1 MDKPN
6 QLFKAFAD
14 GLPRD
19 PARPCSNPNQLF
31 KAFADETRLRILNL
45 VAQRERCVCEF
56 QEILQVPQPT
66 ISRHLA
72 YLRRSGLLV
81 ARREGNWIHYSL
93 APPQSTVHES
103 LLRCV
108 RHCFCDVDFL
118 KQDLDRDKECCG
130 E

>member
-1 MDKPN
+1 MLRLSRNDSHQAGDRPQAVTLNMDK
-6 QLFKAFAD
+6 
-14 GLPRD
+14 
-19 PARPCSNPNQLF
+19 PNQLF

-81 ARREGNWIHYSL
+81 ARREGKWIHYSL
-93 APPQSTVHES
+93 APPQSTVHEL

-108 RHCFCDVDFL
+108 KNCFCDIDFL
-118 KQDLDRDKECCG
+118 KRDLERDKDCC
-130 E
+130 

>member
-1 MDKPN
+1 MTKPN

-19 PARPCSNPNQLF
+19 PARSRNKPDRLF

-56 QEILQVPQPT
+56 QKILQVPQPT

-81 ARREGNWIHYSL
+81 ARREGKWIHYSL
-93 APPQSTVHES
+93 AEPQSSVHQS

-108 RHCFCDVDFL
+108 KNCFCDIDFL
-118 KQDLDRDKECCG
+118 NQDLKRDKECC
-130 E
+130 EE

>member
-6 QLFKAFAD
+6 V
-14 GLPRD
+14 
-19 PARPCSNPNQLF
+19 LF

-56 QEILQVPQPT
+56 QQILRVPQPT

-81 ARREGNWIHYSL
+81 ARREGKWIHYSL
-93 APPQSTVHES
+93 AKPKSGVHEA
-103 LLRCV
+103 LLRCM
-108 RHCFCDVDFL
+108 RSCFCGVDFL
-118 KQDLDRDKECCG
+118 KRDLTRDRRCG
-130 E
+130 KA

>member
-1 MDKPN
+1 MDK
-6 QLFKAFAD
+6 
-14 GLPRD
+14 
-19 PARPCSNPNQLF
+19 PNQLF

-56 QEILQVPQPT
+56 QQILRVPQPT

-81 ARREGNWIHYSL
+81 ARRDGKWIHYSL
-93 APPQSTVHES
+93 AKPQSKVHES

-108 RHCFCDVDFL
+108 RSCFCDVDFL
-118 KQDLDRDKECCG
+118 KRDLKRDRQCCTP
-130 E
+130 

>member
-1 MDKPN
+1 MDK
-6 QLFKAFAD
+6 
-14 GLPRD
+14 
-19 PARPCSNPNQLF
+19 PNQLF

-56 QEILQVPQPT
+56 QKILQVPQPT

-81 ARREGNWIHYSL
+81 ARREGKWIHYSL

-108 RHCFCDVDFL
+108 RNCLCDVDFL
-118 KQDLDRDKECCG
+118 KRDLDRDRNCCQS
-130 E
+130 

>member
-1 MDKPN
+1 MDK
-6 QLFKAFAD
+6 
-14 GLPRD
+14 
-19 PARPCSNPNQLF
+19 PNQLF

-56 QEILQVPQPT
+56 QQILRVPQPT

-81 ARREGNWIHYSL
+81 TRRDGKWIHYSL
-93 APPQSTVHES
+93 AKPQSKVHES

-108 RHCFCDVDFL
+108 RNCFCDVDFL
-118 KQDLDRDKECCG
+118 KRDLKRDRQCCTP
-130 E
+130 

>member
-14 GLPRD
+14 V
-19 PARPCSNPNQLF
+19 
-31 KAFADETRLRILNL
+31 TRLRILNL

-56 QEILQVPQPT
+56 QKILRVPQPT

-81 ARREGNWIHYSL
+81 ARRDGKWIHYSL
-93 APPQSTVHES
+93 AEPQSSVHES

-108 RHCFCDVDFL
+108 RNCLCDVDFL
-118 KQDLDRDKECCG
+118 KRDLKRDRSCCAP
-130 E
+130 

>member
-1 MDKPN
+1 MTKPS

-19 PARPCSNPNQLF
+19 PARPCKKPNQLF

-56 QEILQVPQPT
+56 QEILKVPQPT

-81 ARREGNWIHYSL
+81 ARREGKWIHYSL
-93 APPQSTVHES
+93 AEPQSSVHAS

-108 RHCFCDVDFL
+108 KNCFCDIDFL
-118 KQDLDRDKECCG
+118 KRDLEHAKKCR
-130 E
+130 

>member
-1 MDKPN
+1 MDK
-6 QLFKAFAD
+6 
-14 GLPRD
+14 
-19 PARPCSNPNQLF
+19 PNQLF

-56 QEILQVPQPT
+56 QEILRVPQPT

-81 ARREGNWIHYSL
+81 ARRNGKWIYYSL
-93 APPQSTVHES
+93 AKPRSSVHES

-108 RHCFCDVDFL
+108 RNCFCDVDFL
-118 KQDLDRDKECCG
+118 KRDLKRDRTALRHQRAKSNLAL
-130 E
+130 